1 MILLLSA
8 AANRSPH
15 VANEIERAVNYR
27 KDIVPIRI
35 EEVPPARSIE
45 LHLSSRQ
52 WIDLFDA
59 RRREK
64 NMARLTDA
72 LRNRLREWLVPDL
85 PPLPIG
91 GGHAAETAAIASLDQ
106 PDSVGT
112 PPADHK
118 PTSEAIPATRSSLT
132 LSPTPLP
139 QSVPEVLQAVDLR
152 LKNPS
157 SDPGIDAAELFKQF
171 DVQVLSELCS
181 IVSKSQDY
189 FGAGPIN
196 VLRFCCAQPRARQ
209 FAQGILSVLCECL
222 KKSPP
227 TTIAALN
234 AIEYLPL
241 PPREKWAGLLEH
253 LDVATAR
260 PEILPKLV
268 SFTPKSKAPETG
280 LAIAQLMYFA
290 DKEARTKCLKALRDL
305 KSKEAIP
312 SVLDLLGTCTD
323 PAFICEAAQLF
334 ADLNVMEAA
343 PSVRAAL
350 EFAVSPDGNQLASIF
365 HALHRL
371 EGPACADFIA
381 DYLGSATES
390 QLEQVLQMGYFRE
403 FAEAR
408 LTDAVE
414 KIASETKNGKI
425 KTAALQYVEQARSR
439 QSM

>member
-1 MILLLSA
+1 MSVSANSGERNGALVFISYSSDPDQSAAEEFTATLERAGIPCWIASRDIGPGENYAASIINAIENCKVMILLLSA

-139 QSVPEVLQAVDLR
+139 QSVPEVLQAVYLR

-222 KKSPP
+222 KK
-227 TTIAALN
+227 
-234 AIEYLPL
+234 
-241 PPREKWAGLLEH
+241 
-253 LDVATAR
+253 
-260 PEILPKLV
+260 
-268 SFTPKSKAPETG
+268 
-280 LAIAQLMYFA
+280 
-290 DKEARTKCLKALRDL
+290 
-305 KSKEAIP
+305 
-312 SVLDLLGTCTD
+312 
-323 PAFICEAAQLF
+323 
-334 ADLNVMEAA
+334 
-343 PSVRAAL
+343 
-350 EFAVSPDGNQLASIF
+350 
-365 HALHRL
+365 
-371 EGPACADFIA
+371 
-381 DYLGSATES
+381 
-390 QLEQVLQMGYFRE
+390 
-403 FAEAR
+403 
-408 LTDAVE
+408 
-414 KIASETKNGKI
+414 
-425 KTAALQYVEQARSR
+425 
-439 QSM
+439 